1 MEFLSKKIFGIE
13 LRIILCGAIVLA
25 FFFSVGIYIKVN
37 NITRKSS
44 VSKSNKKVQHMIKSA
59 DTGSAFKN
67 ILVSDDAGNLD
78 VTAIDDLPFKIKTS
92 GDIIGA
98 NAKLGGIN
106 LTNNVYKDTAN
117 ATSSEICN
125 NTSNEQ
131 ALMIVG
137 NSSGGGKRKVK
148 MWDEVTVNGDLNTTG
163 TSNSGTLNSGVKNTQ
178 LGQLNIWGGNRAINL
193 DSHFNYNN
201 TKENYI
207 SGKTIFRGDDNP
219 LCING
224 TCISE
229 TDLSKLKKLA
239 TNYNS
244 IKENIGY
251 LGQRGGGKDR
261 NYEGFNRYAG
271 DLGPFFDAIYNIM

>member
-1 MEFLSKKIFGIE
+1 MDFLLKQIFESRKI
-13 LRIILCGAIVLA
+13 LMVILFVVIVVV
-25 FFFSVGIYIKVN
+25 FSFSVGYFKVN
-37 NITRKSS
+37 NIATKSYS
-44 VSKSNKKVQHMIKSA
+44 LNKSNKVQHMIKSA

-117 ATSSEICN
+117 ATASEICN
-125 NTSNEQ
+125 NTTNEQ

-148 MWDEVTVNGDLNTTG
+148 MWDDVTVNGDLNTTG
-163 TSNSGTLNSGVKNTQ
+163 TLNLGVQNTK
-178 LGQLNIWGGNRAINL
+178 LGGMNIWGGNRAINL
-193 DSHFNYNN
+193 DSHFNYNG

-229 TDLSKLKKLA
+229 SDLNFLKLLRG
-239 TNYNS
+239 N
-244 IKENIGY
+244 NIRLRYSGNAQY
-251 LGQRGGGKDR
+251 GGT
-261 NYEGFNRYAG
+261 YYAG
-271 DLGPFFDAIYNIM
+271 GSGNGLGVNFEFW